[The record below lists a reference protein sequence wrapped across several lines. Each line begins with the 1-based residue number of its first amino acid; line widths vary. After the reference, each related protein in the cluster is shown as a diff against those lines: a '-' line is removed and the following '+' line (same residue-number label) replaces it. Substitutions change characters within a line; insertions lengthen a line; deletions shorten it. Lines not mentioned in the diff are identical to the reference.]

1 MSKVSIIIPAYN
13 QARFLGQAIASALG
27 QEQAEV
33 EVIVVDDGSTDDT
46 PAVVATFADNPNLK
60 SIRQPNTGLPGA
72 RNRGLAEATG
82 DYVCFLDSD
91 DYYAPAK
98 AARQARMLDENPA
111 LGFVYCDII
120 TVDPSGQPLPD
131 QFSLGRLSR
140 PLSGNIFQSLM
151 EGGYFPP
158 HAVMIRRG
166 ILAELGG
173 FDPALGGHADYEL
186 WLRVSGAGHPTCY
199 QDEPLAFYRTH
210 PDSMSKDGLHMQETR
225 VATFAKI
232 ARLHPDAFA
241 AGLNHL
247 QQSAADSFQANQVL
261 WQAAEQARGV
271 ATETRTVNG
280 SATSRTYSFL
290 QHLPAAKILR
300 GQPDQTAIW
309 ETTLDGRTSKA
320 IYLQPPAELVFRL
333 PTGARGLLSTAVA
346 IHPDAWTKPEAGGCE
361 FHLRADGRLAYVL
374 AIDPARLPTDR
385 HWHEIKFEVPE
396 NPAGVHDLTL
406 ETKSIGPK
414 TFRWALWRN
423 PTFTGVA
430 EAALNGRSVV

>member
-46 PAVVATFADNPNLK
+46 PAVVASFADNPNLK

-131 QFSLGRLSR
+131 QFSIGRLSR

-186 WLRVSGAGHPTCY
+186 WLRVSGAGHPPCY

-232 ARLHPDAFA
+232 ARLHPDEVHDRPPL
-241 AGLNHL
+241 GR
-247 QQSAADSFQANQVL
+247 
-261 WQAAEQARGV
+261 ARRERDLV
-271 ATETRTVNG
+271 DLLHVD
-280 SATSRTYSFL
+280 
-290 QHLPAAKILR
+290 LPLVGEEEDVR
-300 GQPDQTAIW
+300 VRRRH
-309 ETTLDGRTSKA
+309 E
-320 IYLQPPAELVFRL
+320 ELVTQSSSRASLPIFPRPPRFCDRYDCGLVRL
-333 PTGARGLLSTAVA
+333 T
-346 IHPDAWTKPEAGGCE
+346 
-361 FHLRADGRLAYVL
+361 
-374 AIDPARLPTDR
+374 
-385 HWHEIKFEVPE
+385 
-396 NPAGVHDLTL
+396 
-406 ETKSIGPK
+406 
-414 TFRWALWRN
+414 
-423 PTFTGVA
+423 
-430 EAALNGRSVV
+430 